1 MAYEGA
7 TEHHQMPGSDDTQDP
22 QLRAQAETD
31 AICGALCERLLQG
44 TLPPDDAYWWTRI
57 ALRDVIARLSD

>member
-7 TEHHQMPGSDDTQDP
+7 LEHHQVPDSDITQDP

-31 AICGALCERLLQG
+31 AICGALCERLLNG
-44 TLPPDDAYWWTRI
+44 TLSPDEAYWWTRI
-57 ALRDVIARLSD
+57 ALWEVVARLGD